1 MLRSAADGFR
11 TCNPAGEHRIFEL
24 RRKRLRPLQTG
35 LPSSSWT
42 GIRPDRRP
50 YAHRIAMLVQDVMQH
65 PVFTVT
71 STTSIAEAYRTMHDR
86 RIRHLPVV
94 DDGTLT
100 GVVTDRDLRYA
111 TSRLHP
117 SPVESE
123 APVSTI
129 MSDSVITAGPLDPV
143 EEAARLLRARRIGCL
158 PVVDGD
164 TVVGIV
170 TVTNLLDAI
179 IDLTGLKKP
188 GGRLAIS
195 LVDESGQLA
204 RLTEHVANAGLDVRS
219 VLTYYEDETS
229 GPEDAS
235 PDDEGRLRVILR
247 VNTMNVR
254 SLANHLRDEGF
265 DVVWPVQK
273 PA

>member
-1 MLRSAADGFR
+1 MPTEPLVNRRS
-11 TCNPAGEHRIFEL
+11 PQPQ
-24 RRKRLRPLQTG
+24 PL
-35 LPSSSWT
+35 S
-42 GIRPDRRP
+42 
-50 YAHRIAMLVQDVMQH
+50 HRIAMLVQDVMQH
-65 PVFTVT
+65 PVVTVT
-71 STTSIAEAYRTMHDR
+71 STTSIADAYRTMHDR

-94 DDGTLT
+94 DDGKLT

-117 SPVESE
+117 SPVEAE
-123 APVSTI
+123 AAVSTI

-164 TVVGIV
+164 ALVGIV

-204 RLTEHVANAGLDVRS
+204 RLTERVASAGFDIRS

-229 GPEDAS
+229 GPEDES
-235 PDDEGRLRVILR
+235 PEGDARLRVILR
-247 VNTMNVR
+247 VNTLNIR
-254 SLANHLRDEGF
+254 SLANHLREEGF

>member
-1 MLRSAADGFR
+1 
-11 TCNPAGEHRIFEL
+11 
-24 RRKRLRPLQTG
+24 
-35 LPSSSWT
+35 
-42 GIRPDRRP
+42 
-50 YAHRIAMLVQDVMQH
+50 MLVQDVMQH
-65 PVFTVT
+65 PVVTVT
-71 STTSIAEAYRTMHDR
+71 SSTPIAEAYRTMHDR

-94 DDGTLT
+94 DDDVLT
-100 GVVTDRDLRYA
+100 GIVTDRDLRYA

-117 SPVESE
+117 SPVEAE

-143 EEAARLLRARRIGCL
+143 EEAARLLRARRIGSL
-158 PVVDGD
+158 PVLDGD
-164 TVVGIV
+164 SLVGIV

-179 IDLTGLKKP
+179 IDLTGLEKP

-195 LVDESGQLA
+195 LVDQSGQLA
-204 RLTEHVANAGLDVRS
+204 RLTQRVAEAGLDIRS

-229 GPEDAS
+229 GPEDET
-235 PDDEGRLRVILR
+235 PDEGPRLRVILR
-247 VNTMNVR
+247 IDTLNVR
-254 SLANHLRDEGF
+254 MLANTLREEGF

>member
-1 MLRSAADGFR
+1 
-11 TCNPAGEHRIFEL
+11 
-24 RRKRLRPLQTG
+24 
-35 LPSSSWT
+35 
-42 GIRPDRRP
+42 
-50 YAHRIAMLVQDVMQH
+50 MLVQDVMQH
-65 PVFTVT
+65 PVVTVT
-71 STTSIAEAYRTMHDR
+71 SSTPIAEAYRTMHDR

-94 DDGTLT
+94 DDDTLT
-100 GVVTDRDLRYA
+100 GIVTDRDLRYA

-117 SPVESE
+117 SPVEAE

-143 EEAARLLRARRIGCL
+143 EEAARLLRARRIGSL
-158 PVVDGD
+158 PVLDGD
-164 TVVGIV
+164 SLVGIV

-179 IDLTGLKKP
+179 INLTGLEKP
-188 GGRLAIS
+188 GGRLAVS

-204 RLTEHVANAGLDVRS
+204 RLTQRVAEAGLDIRS

-229 GPEDAS
+229 GPEDTVLEDA
-235 PDDEGRLRVILR
+235 DDNARLRVILR
-247 VNTMNVR
+247 VDTLNVR
-254 SLANHLRDEGF
+254 MLADTLRDEGF